1 MVTSSS
7 TPAPSD
13 VVLLD
18 TNILLIYARAGEPS
32 RQLEAQLGL
41 QGGRVQGVISV
52 ICIGEAL
59 AFAQKN
65 NWGQTRRKALM
76 ELIRAKL
83 VPIDINRPEI
93 FAAYAAID
101 HYCEKVMKPAR
112 CIGQNDLWIAA
123 TAHVLQCELV
133 TTDRDFDHLH
143 GVKMHRRWIDPSSLV
158 PRKS

>member
-41 QGGRVQGVISV
+41 QSGRVQGLISV
-52 ICIGEAL
+52 ICIGEVL
-59 AFAQKN
+59 AFAQKR
-65 NWGQTRRKALM
+65 NWGQASREAIM
-76 ELIRAKL
+76 ELLRAKL
-83 VPIDINRPEI
+83 VPVDINRPEI
-93 FAAYAAID
+93 FAAYADID

-112 CIGQNDLWIAA
+112 RIGQNDLWLAA

-143 GVKMHRRWIDPSSLV
+143 GVKMRRRWIDPSSLV